1 MANITITPTGA
12 AFNPTDTVTST
23 RLNEARNPTAAL
35 VPASVVPSDL
45 SLGAPSWDGLGNTS
59 TGSIFTRNEAIEI
72 NAGGTGDRPAYLDFH
87 TAGTNTDFNARIYRN
102 AGLNSDLQ
110 ILNQGTGTI
119 VVNSTVAQVSN
130 NAQSVTTKAYV
141 DAAILSAV
149 QASRADNYPVGS
161 IYTNATNATNPSTLL
176 GFGTWVTFGA
186 GRVPVGVDSSDTDF
200 DTAEEIGGA
209 KTHQLTK
216 QEIPPHTHSYNMK
229 ANITGGTIQ
238 GGDPYNLG
246 VTSYQTGSG
255 NIGENSDGTGSASPH
270 NNLQPY
276 IVVYMWKRT
285 A

>member
-45 SLGAPSWDGLGNTS
+45 SLGAPFWDGLGNTS

-72 NAGGTGDRPAYLDFH
+72 NSNGTGDRQAYLDFH
-87 TAGTNTDFNARIYRN
+87 TAGTNTDFNARIYRS

-141 DAAILSAV
+141 DAAIQNSK
-149 QASRADNYPVGS
+149 ADSYPVGS
-161 IYTNATNATNPSTLL
+161 IYINATNATNPVTLL
-176 GFGTWVTFGA
+176 GFGTWVAFGA
-186 GRVPVGVDSSDTDF
+186 GRVPVGIDASQVEF
-200 DTAEEIGGA
+200 DIAGE
-209 KTHQLTK
+209 
-216 QEIPPHTHSYNMK
+216 
-229 ANITGGTIQ
+229 TGGDKSVTLNIDQ
-238 GGDPYNLG
+238 IPSHDHNVRGGTVNGDGGLIAGVSGTNASVNL
-246 VTSYQTGSG
+246 SP
-255 NIGENSDGTGSASPH
+255 NSTTTFVGGTQAH
-270 NNLQPY
+270 TNLQPY
-276 IVVYMWKRT
+276 VVVYMWTRT